1 MKNRIIYLFFFFC
14 AAEPMLSQTLRDKL
28 ILSSDIKKNE
38 VSSSFNRMLNTSNF
52 NGKLIYGFNYDKF
65 NFSIHENFKSTV
77 IESQPNNIKDEQFLF
92 LTALYK
98 YLPNLDFGI
107 ALNNSLYSGDK
118 RLAINRA
125 AYFNSIVF
133 LKYIPFRKI
142 ELTPFAGPAT
152 NEQVGTKDKG
162 FIYGIE
168 GEINSLK
175 FNNIRVNSSAK
186 FQNEDIAPR
195 KNLVRFFDL
204 KLHSKAKDI
213 YNNTVEF
220 NFSQLK
226 KDFYLEADSLIVSEF
241 NVNNN
246 IQSRNE
252 INYIIED
259 KLSVPRT
266 SSPFDFN
273 FSGIVSNRKIDR
285 DIRYKSFSNLT
296 TSSFDTRIEE
306 LKLKLQTQTNYY
318 SDFING
324 NIKVGYAQREE
335 NHIAKPLD
343 GANQIIFE
351 KKKTLE
357 EQKSNRS
364 QIISISASGTIFI
377 SPKNNIL
384 FSLFHRKFIY
394 DTPSEENFDDR
405 DELLSIARIR
415 VNHTFNSFFKMFIN
429 LDASLNHIAYIFA
442 ERSANNNKNRSIKFS
457 GGGTF
462 RGKNFTTNN
471 IAEVSANY
479 TTYDFENKI
488 PTQKSFAF
496 RQVAFKD
503 SSTIR
508 IKNNLYF
515 NTYGYIKL
523 SEQGDFNWENFSG
536 KPLRFLREI
545 YLEPKFTVPI
555 HELILGIGLRY
566 FSLSTFG
573 YTLKNERVRQSNYTS
588 IGPLAE
594 LKYILLN
601 SLNINM
607 HGYYEFISPENN
619 ILVQRA
625 NLYLA
630 VNWVF

>member
-1 MKNRIIYLFFFFC
+1 MKRIIIYLFFLLSIV
-14 AAEPMLSQTLRDKL
+14 EPMFSQILHDKL
-28 ILSSDIKKNE
+28 ILSTDIKKNE
-38 VSSSFNRMLNTSNF
+38 LSSSFNKLLNTSNYI
-52 NGKLIYGFNYDKF
+52 GKLLYGFNSNKF
-65 NFSIHENFKSTV
+65 NFSINENFKSTV
-77 IESQPNNIKDEQFLF
+77 IQSQTNNIKDEQFLF
-92 LTALYK
+92 LSALYK
-98 YLPNLDFGI
+98 YLPKLNFGL

-142 ELTPFAGPAT
+142 ELTPFAGPST

-168 GEINSLK
+168 GKINRLSL
-175 FNNIRVNSSAK
+175 NNIHITSSAK
-186 FQNEDIAPR
+186 FQNEDISPR

-204 KLHSKAKDI
+204 QLYSKTNNV
-213 YNNTVEF
+213 YNNLVKF

-252 INYIIED
+252 TIYIIED
-259 KLSVPRT
+259 KLTVPRT
-266 SSPFDFN
+266 TSPFDFN

-285 DIRYKSFSNLT
+285 DIRYKSLNNLT

-324 NIKVGYAQREE
+324 NIKISYAQREE
-335 NHIAKPLD
+335 NHIAKPLT

-351 KKKTLE
+351 KKKTIE
-357 EQKSNRS
+357 GQKSNRS
-364 QIISISASGTIFI
+364 QIISISTSGII
-377 SPKNNIL
+377 SISANNKIL
-384 FSLFHRKFIY
+384 FNLFQRKFSY
-394 DTPSEENFDDR
+394 DTPSEKNFDDR
-405 DELLSIARIR
+405 DELLSIARLR
-415 VNHTFNSFFKMFIN
+415 FKHTFNSLFSMFVN
-429 LDASLNHIAYIFA
+429 LGASVNHIVYIFA

-479 TTYDFENKI
+479 TTYDFEDKI

-508 IKNNLYF
+508 LKSNLYF
-515 NTYGYIKL
+515 NTYGYVKL
-523 SEQGDFNWENFSG
+523 SEQGNFNWKNFSG
-536 KPLRFLREI
+536 KPLRFLQEI
-545 YLEPKFTVPI
+545 YLEPKFTVSVRG
-555 HELILGIGLRY
+555 LIFGIGLRY

-573 YTLKNERVRQSNYTS
+573 YTRQNQKVLQSNYTS

-619 ILVQRA
+619 IHVQRA

-630 VNWVF
+630 VNWNF